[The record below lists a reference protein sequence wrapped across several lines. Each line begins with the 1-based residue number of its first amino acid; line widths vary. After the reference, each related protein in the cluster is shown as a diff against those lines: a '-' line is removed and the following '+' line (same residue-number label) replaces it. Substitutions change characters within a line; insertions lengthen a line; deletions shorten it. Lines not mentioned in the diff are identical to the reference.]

1 MLICLKAE
9 VSVSS
14 SGYQL
19 AQIVA
24 GKHRNFIF
32 YNPDFHFFTWF
43 WTCKIFQRNTDLLN
57 ITESQKNWACK
68 APLEII

>member
-32 YNPDFHFFTWF
+32 YNPGFHFLHGFELVKYCREIL
-43 WTCKIFQRNTDLLN
+43 TC
-57 ITESQKNWACK
+57 
-68 APLEII
+68 